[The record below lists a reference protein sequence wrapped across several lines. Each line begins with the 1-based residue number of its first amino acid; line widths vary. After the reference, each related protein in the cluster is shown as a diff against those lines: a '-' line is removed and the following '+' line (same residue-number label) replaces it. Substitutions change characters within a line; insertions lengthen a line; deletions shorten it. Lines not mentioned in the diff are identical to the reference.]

1 MRLASLFLVSLVA
14 AGAACDDISVTAL
27 TVPPPGKVADLDDES
42 LEMKLSR
49 GIAIGFECYTTMS
62 SYYGPCRDARVKV
75 TDESVAKA
83 FASYLDSTAE
93 SHDGGPSGP
102 RARTA
107 FAVVGLE
114 PGETELEVIT
124 SDSDITVSVK
134 VVP

>member
-1 MRLASLFLVSLVA
+1 MKLASLLVIAVLG
-14 AGAACDDISVTAL
+14 AGCDHISVTAL

-42 LEMKLSR
+42 LDMKLSR

-62 SYYGPCRDARVKV
+62 SYYGPCRDATVKV
-75 TDESVAKA
+75 KDESVAQA

-107 FAVVGLE
+107 FVVVGLE
-114 PGETELEVIT
+114 VGTTELEVST
-124 SDSDITVSVK
+124 SDADITVSVK
-134 VVP
+134 IVP